1 MSPARETESPGLL
14 STVAA
19 AISGALVLALIGYLV
34 IHAVESNDP
43 PSIVARAVPGETWSR
58 DGSTYLAI
66 DVRNEGDLAA
76 SDVQIQV
83 QPDGDGAEV
92 RRAIIDYLAGGE
104 TARIY
109 VALPQS
115 ATASATDRAP
125 NLHVLVVGFK
135 EP

>member
-1 MSPARETESPGLL
+1 MSPERETEKPGVP
-14 STVAA
+14 SAVAA
-19 AISGALVLALIGYLV
+19 AISGALVVALIGYLV
-34 IHAVESNDP
+34 IHAIGSNDP
-43 PSIVARAVPGETWSR
+43 PSIVAQVVPGETWSR

-66 DVRNEGDLAA
+66 DVKNAGDLAA

-115 ATASATDRAP
+115 ATASAADEAP
-125 NLHVLVVGFK
+125 DLNVLVVGFK